1 MRVLNAEASCSSRR
15 RAEVP
20 AGHLRDPSQRCSSS
34 QPSGLL
40 QALRQLHGKCCVPQ
54 CPHSPQLHAE
64 KPLKYVPLNK
74 FFSGCHPLNG
84 RAHETLTLVS
94 WISHYVSG
102 CSVLP
107 FIAVMGNAKWWQAK
121 DTQGVWRKISPAL
134 PVALGPGGAEA
145 RSCTQGLGSSGLKTL

>member
-20 AGHLRDPSQRCSSS
+20 ASHLRDPSQRCSSL
-34 QPSGLL
+34 QPL
-40 QALRQLHGKCCVPQ
+40 QALQQLHGKCCVPR

-84 RAHETLTLVS
+84 RARKALTLVL

-107 FIAVMGNAKWWQAK
+107 LLLLWERQ
-121 DTQGVWRKISPAL
+121 S
-134 PVALGPGGAEA
+134 GG
-145 RSCTQGLGSSGLKTL
+145 RLKTHRGCGEKSALLCLWPWVQVEQRQGRAPRGWAAVV